1 MWYRFWCWVVVGL
14 VVGGAAGQEPG
25 GVQFPSVRPERGN
38 FVRPLDG
45 QTLDISP
52 PGFCW
57 WRTAK
62 AGQVEYLLRITAQSG
77 AVAYESPR
85 VRDNA
90 HVPDTVLPAG
100 KYSWT
105 VDCLAGDKV
114 VGRWPPQS
122 FIINPDAYAQ
132 PWVPAQTLL
141 ARVPREH
148 PRLGFPAPQLESI
161 RATLATTRKDA
172 YADLVNQAKRYL
184 AAQPPGEPDYHLVR
198 DPAERRLAYVEQ
210 FGRFRREFDEPLI
223 ALALMY
229 ALSGEAQ
236 YAEAAKPF
244 LLKVATWNPDG
255 VSRLRGLDGD
265 EIGLSLAKTL
275 ARAYDWLYPSFTPDE
290 REICRQMLLNRGHQ
304 LIDLL
309 RDRHDYLARPENSH
323 DGRLPG
329 YLVEHALA
337 LAEEPIAAEWLDYAL
352 RVLMTVFPHWAG
364 HEGGWAEGMSYGLAY
379 NSIYLGPLDSLQKVT
394 GLDLWQRPFYR
405 RVGYFFTYNYSNLAE
420 VMPWGDIENS
430 SSVDRAGTVR
440 NLLQYHARKFR
451 DPRLRAYIERL
462 RDENGNP
469 PGTNYLP
476 GLLLPD
482 DLKPA
487 DDAALVPDAAFRGV
501 GWATFHSNI
510 GDPASDVVCW
520 FKSSPYGGVSH
531 SHADQ
536 NSFVICA
543 GKDALAI
550 PAGSRYPS
558 HGSPFHRE
566 YTQATLAH
574 NAVLVNGQGQIYGSG
589 RYGGEIVAFE
599 STPHLGYTC
608 GDATRCFGDRLTRNR
623 RHLVFC
629 RHGVIVVIDD
639 LAAADPAEW
648 HWLLHAKERLELDE
662 AGQSLVSTR
671 GASSLRVQL
680 ATLSGFSFRQTDE
693 WSLDPKT
700 GFPTVRQRVPEKQ
713 WHFTAATRRRTAA
726 LRIAA
731 VMTVND
737 ATAETRVEDNR
748 VIVRTTAPAGTTTIE
763 VSLDPA
769 VEEVVTTVFTGR
781 DGKPVRMVGR

>member
-1 MWYRFWCWVVVGL
+1 MLYRFGYWIVVCLIAGV
-14 VVGGAAGQEPG
+14 AAGQEPG
-25 GVQFPSVRPERGN
+25 TARFPRERPERGN
-38 FVRPLDG
+38 FVRPLEA
-45 QTLDISP
+45 QALDISP

-57 WRTAK
+57 WRAAK
-62 AGQVEYLLRITAQSG
+62 AGQVEYRLRITAEDG
-77 AVAYESPR
+77 AVAYQSPR
-85 VRDNA
+85 IHDNA
-90 HVPDTVLPAG
+90 HVPDVVLPAG
-100 KYSWT
+100 KYTWT
-105 VDCLAGDKV
+105 VDCLAADKV
-114 VGRWPPQS
+114 VDRWPPQS
-122 FIINPDAYAQ
+122 FIINANAYAQ
-132 PWVPAQTLL
+132 PWMPAQKLL

-148 PRLGFPAPQLESI
+148 PRLGFPAPQLEAI

-172 YADLVNQAKRYL
+172 YANLIQQARRYRR
-184 AAQPPGEPDYHLVR
+184 AQPPAEPDYHLVK
-198 DPAERRLAYVEQ
+198 DSAERRLAYVEQ

-223 ALALMY
+223 ALSLMY
-229 ALSGEAQ
+229 ALSGEAE

-244 LLKVATWNPDG
+244 LLKAAAWDPDG
-255 VSRLRGLDGD
+255 VSRLRGWDGD

-275 ARAYDWLYPSFTPDE
+275 ARAYDWLYPSFTPEE
-290 REICRQMLLNRGHQ
+290 RETCRQMLLNRGHQ

-337 LAEEPIAAEWLDYAL
+337 LAEEPIAVEWLDYAV

-379 NSIYLGPLDSLQKVT
+379 NSIYLGPLDSLEKAT

-405 RVGYFFTYNYSNLAE
+405 RVGYFFAYNYSNLAE
-420 VMPWGDIENS
+420 VLPWGDIEDS
-430 SSVDRAGTVR
+430 SSVGRAGSVR
-440 NLLQYHARKFR
+440 NLLQYHALKFR

-462 RDENGNP
+462 RDENGNR
-469 PGTNYLP
+469 PGVSYLP

-482 DLKPA
+482 DLAPA
-487 DDAALVPDAAFRGV
+487 EDAALAPDAAFRGI
-501 GWATFHSNI
+501 GWATFHSDI
-510 GDPASDVVCW
+510 SDPARDIVCW

-558 HGSPFHRE
+558 HGSPFHRQ

-589 RYGGEIVAFE
+589 RYSGEIVAFE

-629 RHGVIVVIDD
+629 RHGVIVVVDD

-648 HWLLHAKERLELDE
+648 QWLLHAKERLELDD

-671 GASSLRVQL
+671 GESSLRVKL
-680 ATLSGFSFRQTDE
+680 VTPPGFRFEQTDE
-693 WSLDPKT
+693 WTLDPKT
-700 GFPTVRQRVPEKQ
+700 GFPTARQRVPDKQ
-713 WHFTAATRRRTAA
+713 WHFTAATRQRSAA
-726 LRIAA
+726 LRIVA
-731 VMTVND
+731 VLAVND
-737 ATAETRVEDNR
+737 AEAETRVQDGR
-748 VIVRTTAPAGTTTIE
+748 VIVQTRAPAGTTTIE
-763 VSLDPA
+763 VTLDPMVQDVLTA
-769 VEEVVTTVFTGR
+769 VFTGQ
-781 DGKPVRMVGR
+781 DGEPVRMVGR